1 MVGGILTPCN
11 VARSWHWF
19 PQVTAPCIVA
29 CGSGIMTMNSPSGST
44 LQCGRCHWIRP
55 NVRHIGIQLL
65 VSISSIS
72 QQWTCHSAICT
83 SLRNFIRIGPAST
96 EKNDVISIFK
106 MADLRHLV
114 FKGSNNGLIEKPTYD
129 FHPSSIDTIAVN
141 CLFFEKITF
150 LHFGVEIQDSRWIS
164 VFSIDHCWV
173 VIWTVQYSL
182 YHVIVDRLLATN

>member
-1 MVGGILTPCN
+1 MADGILTPCN
-11 VARSWHWF
+11 VA
-19 PQVTAPCIVA
+19 
-29 CGSGIMTMNSPSGST
+29 CGSGMT
-44 LQCGRCHWIRP
+44 CHWIRQVAAP
-55 NVRHIGIQLL
+55 CTCNGRWLCDEMPLDSPKRLPYWNSTSGFDFGHITA
-65 VSISSIS
+65 VDMSF
-72 QQWTCHSAICT
+72 CA
-83 SLRNFIRIGPAST
+83 SLRNFIQIGPLSA